1 MNREVLE
8 GSLGTGDQGS
18 GNCPWD
24 ESALTPASME
34 CGEGATSLGVC
45 VWGVGVAGCGAAGL
59 NFSKTPEALSP
70 GGGDARGPHGGR
82 SDNRLGGGR
91 VLEEDRAR
99 RLAK

>member
-1 MNREVLE
+1 MNQLSRLR
-8 GSLGTGDQGS
+8 
-18 GNCPWD
+18 PWNVGRVQP
-24 ESALTPASME
+24 AL
-34 CGEGATSLGVC
+34 VC